1 MEDVME
7 GGYEDMYAEEA
18 QPMKKGVLEQVKL
31 FQYGFKTDNYPLD
44 QNRF

>member
-31 FQYGFKTDNYPLD
+31 FPVLKNHVSYRIASSFL
-44 QNRF
+44 